1 MRQEEEEVPMEKKG
15 DPMKA
20 GVFERTYAGAYDT
33 IYREKDYD
41 AEVALIERIFLEHG
55 DRPVRSVLDLG
66 CGTGG
71 HARRLAEK
79 GFDVAGVDVS
89 PHMLAE
95 AKAKGVPGKGKVSYY
110 LADIR
115 DVRLDR
121 AFDAAI
127 MMFAVLGYQR
137 ENQDVHRALSS
148 ARRHLLPGGLFI
160 ADVWYGPAVLSERP
174 SERIR
179 VIPSPKGKV
188 IRSSSG
194 ELETSRHLCHVH
206 FHLWSLEGDCLA
218 AETEEDHA
226 MRYFF
231 PKEIPLFLEAAG
243 FTLVRLGAFP
253 DYARDPDEST
263 WNALV
268 VARAT

>member
-1 MRQEEEEVPMEKKG
+1 
-15 DPMKA
+15 MKP
-20 GVFERTYAGAYDT
+20 GVFERTYAAAYDT

-41 AEVALIERIFLEHG
+41 AECGLIERIFLEHSG
-55 DRPVRSVLDLG
+55 KPVRSVLDLG

-71 HARRLAEK
+71 HSLRLAARGYE
-79 GFDVAGVDVS
+79 VTGVDVS

-95 AKAKGVPGKGKVSYY
+95 AKEKALGGKGQASFY

-121 AFDAAI
+121 SFDAAL

-137 ENQDVHRALSS
+137 ENGDVHRALSS
-148 ARRHLLPGGLFI
+148 ARRHLRPGGLLV
-160 ADVWYGPAVLSERP
+160 ADVWYGPAVLAQRP
-174 SERIR
+174 SERVR

-188 IRSSSG
+188 IRASSG
-194 ELETSRHLCHVH
+194 DLDTARHLCHVH
-206 FHLWSLEGDCLA
+206 LRLWEIEGDRLV

-231 PKEIPLFLEAAG
+231 PREIPLFLEAAG
-243 FTLVRLGAFP
+243 FSLVRLGAFP
-253 DYARDPDEST
+253 DFGRDPDETT
-263 WNALV
+263 WNALF
-268 VARAT
+268 VARAV

>member
-1 MRQEEEEVPMEKKG
+1 MG
-15 DPMKA
+15 DGMKP
-20 GVFERTYAGAYDT
+20 GVFDRTYAAAYDT
-33 IYREKDYD
+33 IYQEKDYD
-41 AEVALIERIFLEHG
+41 VEVGLIEKIFLEYSQK
-55 DRPVRSVLDLG
+55 PVRTVLDLG

-71 HARRLAEK
+71 HSLRLSSR
-79 GFDVAGVDVS
+79 GFDVVGVDLS
-89 PHMLAE
+89 PHMLGE
-95 AKAKGVPGKGKVSYY
+95 AKEKAVGGTGQLSYY

-115 DVRLDR
+115 DVHLDR

-137 ENQDVHRALSS
+137 ENQDVFRALSS
-148 ARRHLLPGGLFI
+148 ARRHLRPGGLLL
-160 ADVWYGPAVLSERP
+160 ADVWYGPAVLSQKP

-179 VIPSPKGKV
+179 VIPSPKGRV

-206 FHLWSLEGDCLA
+206 FHLWSLEGDCLV

-231 PKEIPLFLEAAG
+231 PREIPLFLEAAG

-253 DYARDPDEST
+253 DFGRDPDEST
-263 WNALV
+263 WNAML
-268 VARAT
+268 VARAV

>member
-1 MRQEEEEVPMEKKG
+1 MG
-15 DPMKA
+15 DKPEKA
-20 GVFERTYAGAYDT
+20 GDAMKPGVFDRAYAAAYDT

-41 AEVALIERIFLEHG
+41 AEVALIERIFLEHSQ
-55 DRPVRSVLDLG
+55 RPVRSVLDLG

-71 HARRLAEK
+71 HSLRLGAR
-79 GFDVAGVDVS
+79 GFDVAGVDLS
-89 PHMLAE
+89 PHMLGE
-95 AKAKGVPGKGKVSYY
+95 AKAKTVGLSGKVSFY

-137 ENQDVHRALSS
+137 ENADVHRALSS
-148 ARRHLLPGGLFI
+148 ARRHLRPGGLLV
-160 ADVWYGPAVLSERP
+160 ADVWYGPAVLRERP
-174 SERIR
+174 SERVR
-179 VIPSPKGKV
+179 VITSPRGKV

-194 ELETSRHLCHVH
+194 ELDTSRHLCHVH
-206 FHLWSLEGDCLA
+206 FHLWDLEGNRLT

-231 PKEIPLFLEAAG
+231 PKELPLFLESAG
-243 FTLVRLGAFP
+243 FSLVRLGAFP
-253 DYARDPDEST
+253 DFDRDPDEST
-263 WNALV
+263 WNALF
-268 VARAT
+268 VARAV